1 MSVRGLREGEYVKD
15 LSYLE
20 QFRVD
25 IYGLHGDEHNGAFR
39 VYVGGRSFNVI
50 ASNGG
55 GWEHVSVT
63 RNNGKRCP
71 TWDEMCAIKA
81 MFFEQDEVVMQLHP
95 AEKDYVNI
103 HPYCLHLW
111 RPVGQDIPLPPV
123 EFV

>member
-1 MSVRGLREGEYVKD
+1 MKD

-20 QFRVD
+20 QFREEL
-25 IYGLHGDEHNGAFR
+25 YGMRGDEHNGVFR
-39 VYVGGRSFNVI
+39 VFVGGRSFNVI

-63 RNNGKRCP
+63 KANGKRCP

-81 MFFEQDEVVMQLHP
+81 MFFEPDEVVMQLHP
-95 AEKDYVNI
+95 SEKDYVNI
-103 HPYCLHLW
+103 HPHCLHLW
-111 RPVGQDIPLPPV
+111 RPIEKEIPLPPV